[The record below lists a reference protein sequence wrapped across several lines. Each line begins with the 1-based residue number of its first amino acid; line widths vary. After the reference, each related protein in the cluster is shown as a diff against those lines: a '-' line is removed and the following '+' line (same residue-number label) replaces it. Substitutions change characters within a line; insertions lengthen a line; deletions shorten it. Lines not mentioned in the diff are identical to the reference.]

1 MRAGSSRTVPRRH
14 PFTPAQIMP
23 FFAARLAA
31 WPRPWTMAIA
41 LACLTPA
48 VVDAQSVP
56 EIRSTRVL
64 DLHGLPYATQRP
76 VVTTVAMS
84 PDHALLATAGD
95 DHVVRLW
102 NATNSTAVNELVGH
116 RDWVRAAVF
125 SPDGQQLATAGDDHT
140 VRLWNPSQNKQ
151 VRTFGDHPLT
161 VYTLAFSSD
170 GNWLA
175 AAGFDRRVSVYDV
188 RRGARA
194 RTLDTPSADIR
205 SVAFS
210 PDNSRLAA
218 VGRDGKLRIWQMSDG
233 KLIRQVDAAK
243 QRLRAVSWSPDGN
256 SIATAGEGPEISVWE
271 VATGSPAQIIY
282 ARPDQVM
289 SLTFC
294 GPGLLASGGTQNMVR
309 VWDVASG
316 REKARLVGHTGS
328 IAALTVGQDDH
339 SLVSGSFDTTVRW
352 WRITS
357 SGQESTAQQDTIP
370 PHVR

>member
-1 MRAGSSRTVPRRH
+1 MLA
-14 PFTPAQIMP
+14 
-23 FFAARLAA
+23 LAA
-31 WPRPWTMAIA
+31 SCLAPTMVA
-41 LACLTPA
+41 
-48 VVDAQSVP
+48 AQSVP

-64 DLHGLPYATQRP
+64 DLQGLPYATKRP
-76 VVTTVAMS
+76 VVTSVAMN
-84 PDHALLATAGD
+84 PDHTLLATAGD

-125 SPDGQQLATAGDDHT
+125 SPEGQHLATAGDDHT
-140 VRLWNPSQNKQ
+140 VRIWDLRQNKQ
-151 VRTFGDHPLT
+151 ARLFGDHPLT
-161 VYTLAFSSD
+161 VYTLAYSGD
-170 GNWLA
+170 GKWLA

-188 RRGARA
+188 QRGTRS
-194 RTLDTPSADIR
+194 RTLDTNSADIR

-218 VGRDGKLRIWQMSDG
+218 VGRDGKLRVWQMADG
-233 KLIRQVDAAK
+233 KLVRQIDASK
-243 QRLRAVSWSPDGN
+243 QRLRAVAWSPDGAH
-256 SIATAGEGPEISVWE
+256 IATAGEGPEISVWE
-271 VATGSPAQIIY
+271 LATGSPEQIIF
-282 ARPDQVM
+282 ARPDQVL

-309 VWDVASG
+309 VWDVPSG

-328 IAALTVGQDDH
+328 IAALTLGQDEH

-357 SGQESTAQQDTIP
+357 TGQDSTAQQESIP
-370 PHVR
+370 PRVR